1 MTQSEAVCEPR
12 GELKKFT
19 YASGT
24 RPLDGYTIK
33 RGVGCG
39 GFGEV
44 YYATSD
50 GGKDLALKL
59 IRRNLDVELRGVRQ
73 CLNLKHP
80 HLVELYDVRQDG
92 QGDTWVVMQYMAGD
106 CLETVLAAHPQG
118 LPESEALRWFAGV
131 ADAVAYLHDHGI
143 VHRDLKPGN
152 IFSDEGQVK
161 LGDYGLSKFI
171 TVSRRSGQTESVGT
185 VHYMA
190 PEVAN
195 GRYGKEIDL
204 YALGIL
210 LYELLTGHVP
220 FEGESVGEVL
230 MKHLT
235 AEPDLTRLAPAYLPA
250 VRACLD
256 KDPKKRPASVS
267 ELLGLLPEQAGMT
280 NRALNPPTRP
290 QMVNQ
295 TANAPGAATDV
306 WRGLREPAAT
316 LADRWAK
323 MTAPAKVAVTFAV
336 VYVLLRATPG
346 HLEAAVLALAA
357 AGGYWL
363 LRSASPTASTAMN
376 PQVGPKPAP
385 GGPFQANPAPQIPI
399 MMPAAQT
406 VEPET
411 PSQFGLAVVKPPRM
425 RLMEL
430 TGAMLLSAA
439 VTSAVVVIGVAVRG
453 VHPQPELVAW
463 QFVVSTLGS
472 WFVLIPAKLWEG
484 TPGDAGL
491 RRFTMVVMG
500 LLLGVCG
507 WAMDDWLWV
516 NLSYG
521 QPLVSGVILPVG
533 DAAYGPDGQPGLL
546 AYLAYFGLLMLV
558 PRWWKQ
564 ADPLRP
570 KRVSLW
576 TTAVCVMY
584 AVLLNKLC
592 SFPQPWA
599 MVAAASM
606 SLAVQLSS
614 PWVTWR
620 ERIQY
625 RQARMRAGNV
635 RPRG

>member
-1 MTQSEAVCEPR
+1 MNQSEAVCEPR
-12 GELKKFT
+12 GDLKKFT
-19 YASGT
+19 YASGA

-50 GGKDLALKL
+50 GGKDVALKL

-80 HLVELYDVRQDG
+80 HLVELYDVRQDN

-118 LPESEALRWFAGV
+118 LPEQEALRWFAGL
-131 ADAVAYLHDHGI
+131 ASAVAYLHDHGI

-152 IFSDEGQVK
+152 IFSDEGQIK

-171 TVSRRSGQTESVGT
+171 SVSRRSGQTESVGT

-190 PEVAN
+190 PEIAN
-195 GRYGKEIDL
+195 GRYGKEIDV

-235 AEPDLTRLAPAYLPA
+235 AEPDLSRLAPAYYPV

-256 KDPKKRPASVS
+256 KEPKKRPASVA
-267 ELLGLLPEQAGMT
+267 ELLALLPEQGAVKGGYRNPAAKPQAAGS
-280 NRALNPPTRP
+280 
-290 QMVNQ
+290 
-295 TANAPGAATDV
+295 APDA
-306 WRGLREPAAT
+306 WRGLREPAAA
-316 LADRWAK
+316 LAGRWAQLK
-323 MTAPAKVAVTFAV
+323 SPAKVAITFAA
-336 VYVLLRATPG
+336 VYMLLRVTPG
-346 HLEAAVLALAA
+346 HLEAALLALAA
-357 AGGYWL
+357 AGGYWW
-363 LRSASPTASTAMN
+363 LRSALPASSAAVTQQPT
-376 PQVGPKPAP
+376 P
-385 GGPFQANPAPQIPI
+385 GANYGANAAERNPAVEPV
-399 MMPAAQT
+399 AQA

-411 PSQFGLAVVKPPRM
+411 PSNPRAGVIKPARV

-430 TGAMLLSAA
+430 SGAMLLSAVVA
-439 VTSAVVVIGVAVRG
+439 SAVMVISIAIRG

-484 TPGDAGL
+484 KSGDAGL

-507 WAMDDWLWV
+507 WALDEWLWV
-516 NLSYG
+516 SLSYG
-521 QPLVSGVILPVG
+521 QPLVSDAILPVG
-533 DAAYGPDGQPGLL
+533 DAAYGPDGQPGLM

-558 PRWWKQ
+558 PRWWRQ
-564 ADPLRP
+564 ADPLRN

-576 TTAVCVMY
+576 AMAVCVMY

-599 MVAAASM
+599 MVAAATM

-614 PWVTWR
+614 PWVSWQD
-620 ERIQY
+620 RIQY
-625 RQARMRAGNV
+625 RQARMRGCNG
-635 RPRG
+635 RRRC

>member
-1 MTQSEAVCEPR
+1 MTHNEAVCEPR
-12 GELKKFT
+12 GDLKKFT
-19 YASGT
+19 YPSGA
-24 RPLDGYTIK
+24 RPLDGYTIQ

-50 GGKDLALKL
+50 GGKDVALKL

-73 CLNLKHP
+73 CLNLKHAN
-80 HLVELYDVRQDG
+80 LVELYDVRQDS
-92 QGDTWVVMQYMAGD
+92 QGDNWVIMQYMGSA

-118 LPESEALRWFAGV
+118 LSEAEALHWFTGV
-131 ADAVAYLHDHGI
+131 ADAVAYLHDHGN
-143 VHRDLKPGN
+143 VQRHQKPGN

-235 AEPDLTRLAPAYLPA
+235 AEPDLSRLNPAYLPA
-250 VRACLD
+250 VRACLH
-256 KDPKKRPASVS
+256 KEPKQRPASVA
-267 ELLGLLPEQAGMT
+267 ELLALLPAQVGMM
-280 NRALNPPTRP
+280 NRAQRSPNPA
-290 QMVNQ
+290 Q
-295 TANAPGAATDV
+295 TAQAAPVAAVGANLPWGA
-306 WRGLREPAAT
+306 LREPAAA
-316 LADRWAK
+316 LSARWAL
-323 MTAPAKVAVTFAV
+323 MNSPAKIAIAFAV
-336 VYVLLRATPG
+336 VYVLLRVTPG
-346 HLEAAVLALAA
+346 HFEAALLALAA
-357 AGGYWL
+357 AGCYWL
-363 LRSASPTASTAMN
+363 VRSSSSSATVAT
-376 PQVGPKPAP
+376 PQMQTVPAARYQMP
-385 GGPFQANPAPQIPI
+385 PAPQVPMI
-399 MMPAAQT
+399 MPAVPTAEQ
-406 VEPET
+406 ET
-411 PSQFGLAVVKPPRM
+411 PSYRGSLVAKSPRV

-430 TGAMLLSAA
+430 SGAMLLSAA
-439 VTSAVVVIGVAVRG
+439 VTSAVVVIGLAVRG
-453 VHPQPELVAW
+453 VEPQPELVAW
-463 QFVVSTLGS
+463 QFVVSTLGA
-472 WFVLIPAKLWEG
+472 WFVLIPSKLWEG
-484 TPGDAGL
+484 TSGDAGL

-507 WAMDDWLWV
+507 WGMDEWLWV

-521 QPLVSGVILPVG
+521 QPLVTGAILPIG
-533 DAAYGPDGQPGLL
+533 SAAVEPDGQPALM

-584 AVLLNKLC
+584 AVVLNKVC

-614 PWVTWR
+614 PWVTWQ
-620 ERIQY
+620 ERIEV
-625 RQARMRAGNV
+625 RQARMRAAGG
-635 RPRG
+635 RRKA